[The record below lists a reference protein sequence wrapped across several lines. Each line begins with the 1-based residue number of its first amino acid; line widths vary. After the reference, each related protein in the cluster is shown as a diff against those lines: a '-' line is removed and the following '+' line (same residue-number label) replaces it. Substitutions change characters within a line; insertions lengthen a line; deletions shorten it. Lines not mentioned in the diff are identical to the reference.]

1 MVEAGRAAIL
11 DIDLRGMDRL
21 RHAEKRCQPIRRFPS
36 SAFDLSVMA
45 PMRELAGDIE
55 KKLAALAGADLE
67 SIEFV
72 RQYSGPPLPDGV
84 KSVSFR
90 LTITAPGRDL
100 ST

>member
-1 MVEAGRAAIL
+1 MA
-11 DIDLRGMDRL
+11 RL
-21 RHAEKRCQPIRRFPS
+21 
-36 SAFDLSVMA
+36 
-45 PMRELAGDIE
+45 RELAGDIE

-90 LTITAPGRDL
+90 LTIAAPGRTLAPAEAGAIRQRIIDGMKAAGHEL
-100 ST
+100 RL